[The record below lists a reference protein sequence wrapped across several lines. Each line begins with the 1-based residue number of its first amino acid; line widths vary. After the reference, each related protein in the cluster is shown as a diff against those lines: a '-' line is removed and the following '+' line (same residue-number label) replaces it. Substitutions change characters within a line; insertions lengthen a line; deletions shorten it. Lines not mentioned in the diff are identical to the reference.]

1 MSETLYYCTRCE
13 AGLKWELLT
22 STPTGNLFCPSCW
35 KQMKHEAVRKCP
47 VDGVEMEK
55 RMVADLIQVDV
66 CSVCSGTWFDRNELE
81 FLLKKSLDEGW
92 RSGFV
97 LGTLF

>member
-1 MSETLYYCTRCE
+1 
-13 AGLKWELLT
+13 
-22 STPTGNLFCPSCW
+22 
-35 KQMKHEAVRKCP
+35 
-47 VDGVEMEK
+47 MEK